1 MVFCHMK
8 RWGLHTISHL
18 CLLAA
23 GVGMITTSAL
33 AVTTELS
40 PESSEIFGSEPR
52 LLTQAESVLA
62 LGSTGSAVKELQA
75 MLALMGY
82 YSGSVDGLYEQST
95 MAAVRQFQ
103 TDAKLT
109 ADGVVGS
116 ETWRRLLPTPVT
128 LTEPQTPGLSGEEAA
143 PGDINDDAPTNAPAS
158 GSAGDLPV
166 LQLDDRGSDVTTLQQ
181 RLAALN
187 LYSGPIDGVFGLQT
201 EQAVETFQRQSGLGV
216 DGVVGPATW
225 QQLLR

>member
-1 MVFCHMK
+1 MM
-8 RWGLHTISHL
+8 
-18 CLLAA
+18 
-23 GVGMITTSAL
+23 TTSAL
-33 AVTTELS
+33 AVTAELFTEQS
-40 PESSEIFGSEPR
+40 NSASSARSEPR

-82 YSGSVDGLYEQST
+82 YSGSVDGIYEQGT

-109 ADGVVGS
+109 ADGVVGPA
-116 ETWRRLLPTPVT
+116 TWRRLLPTPAI
-128 LTEPQTPGLSGEEAA
+128 LAEPQTPSVSEGNGA
-143 PGDINDDAPTNAPAS
+143 PGDTDTPDIDSPINTAAS
-158 GSAGDLPV
+158 ESAGDLPV
-166 LQLDDRGSDVTTLQQ
+166 LQLDDRGADVTTLQQ

-187 LYSGPIDGVFGLQT
+187 LYSGLIDGVFGSQT
-201 EQAVETFQRQSGLGV
+201 EQAVEAFQRQSGLGV

>member
-1 MVFCHMK
+1 MK
-8 RWGLHTISHL
+8 RWGLTTISYL

-23 GVGMITTSAL
+23 GAGMMTTSAL
-33 AVTTELS
+33 AVTAGLSTEQS
-40 PESSEIFGSEPR
+40 NSARSEPR
-52 LLTQAESVLA
+52 LLTQAESVLS

-75 MLALMGY
+75 MLVLMGY
-82 YSGSVDGLYEQST
+82 YAGSVDGIYEQNT

-109 ADGVVGS
+109 ADGVVGPA
-116 ETWRRLLPTPVT
+116 TWRRLLPTPAT
-128 LTEPQTPGLSGEEAA
+128 LAEPQTPGLSVDESASGNVGIPDADLPSDAA
-143 PGDINDDAPTNAPAS
+143 AS

-181 RLAALN
+181 RLSALD
-187 LYSGPIDGVFGLQT
+187 LYTGAIDGVFGLQT
-201 EQAVETFQRQSGLGV
+201 EQAVETFQRQSGLEI

-225 QQLLR
+225 QQLLQ

>member
-1 MVFCHMK
+1 ME
-8 RWGLHTISHL
+8 RWGLNTISHL

-23 GVGMITTSAL
+23 GAGMMTTSAL
-33 AVTTELS
+33 AITAEFSTEQS
-40 PESSEIFGSEPR
+40 NSARSEPR

-82 YSGSVDGLYEQST
+82 YSGSVDGIYEQNT

-109 ADGVVGS
+109 ADGVVGP
-116 ETWRRLLPTPVT
+116 ETWRRLLPTPAT
-128 LTEPQTPGLSGEEAA
+128 LAEPQTPSLSVGDGASGDTDVDSPSNAA
-143 PGDINDDAPTNAPAS
+143 AS
-158 GSAGDLPV
+158 GSAGNLPV

-181 RLAALN
+181 RLSALN
-187 LYSGPIDGVFGLQT
+187 LYTGPIDGVFGLQT
-201 EQAVETFQRQSGLGV
+201 EQAVETFQRQSGLDI

-225 QQLLR
+225 QQLLQ